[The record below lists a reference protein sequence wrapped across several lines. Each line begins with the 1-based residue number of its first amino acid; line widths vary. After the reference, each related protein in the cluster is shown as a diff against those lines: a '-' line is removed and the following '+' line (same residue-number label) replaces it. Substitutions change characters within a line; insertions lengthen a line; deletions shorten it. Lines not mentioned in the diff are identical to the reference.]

1 MNPFD
6 FVKSINYQKQDLME
20 DDVDKQV
27 ESEYVPYIV
36 NKALSHTC
44 DTILYANETNQR
56 PFLDKKLQYHYL
68 LNTIRP
74 KNRFGKWLK
83 FEKSE
88 KLEII
93 QQYYNYSLQKAKQVE
108 SIFSDD
114 DIKTLKSKLY
124 SGGLKEK
131 DELNNRFAN

>member
-1 MNPFD
+1 MSPFE

-20 DDVDKQV
+20 DDVERQV
-27 ESEYVPYIV
+27 ENEYIPYII

-44 DTILYANETNQR
+44 DTILYANEINQR

-83 FEKSE
+83 FEKTE
-88 KLEII
+88 KIEII
-93 QQYYNYSLQKAKQVE
+93 QQYYNYSLQKAKHVE
-108 SIFSDD
+108 SIFSDN
-114 DIKTLKSKLY
+114 DITILQSRLDP
-124 SGGLKEK
+124 GGLKEK
-131 DELNNRFAN
+131 NELNS